1 MARLVASDL
10 TDALLQRS
18 VSTAHLDELD
28 DWIEAQASAEGV
40 APADIAVPLTTR
52 AKLVCMYRLGVIVC
66 RAMAGQNQRTMGQDQ
81 DVYVVKGKM
90 YATDLRDALQ
100 NLSAADWTGVADVA
114 AAPGISIE
122 LDRG

>member
-10 TDALLQRS
+10 NDALLRKH
-18 VSTAHLDELD
+18 VSTDMLDEVD
-28 DWIEAQASAEGV
+28 DWIESQASAAGV
-40 APADIAVPLTTR
+40 ALADIATTLTTR
-52 AKLVCMYRLGVIVC
+52 AKLASTYRLGVVVC
-66 RAMAGQNQRTMGQDQ
+66 RVMAGQNQRTMGQDQ
-81 DVYVVKGKM
+81 DVFVAKAKM